1 MGNENGRKFG
11 IGLAV
16 ELLKK
21 KLGRANPVS
30 ASIEGPILSDD
41 EIKTIHLEGIDGTF
55 KAFSQEPEQKFGF
68 HEIAEHRKWRKQT
81 EERRRK

>member
-1 MGNENGRKFG
+1 MGKEDGRGFG
-11 IGLAV
+11 VKPAL
-16 ELLKK
+16 EFFRR
-21 KLGRANPVS
+21 KLGKANPVS

-55 KAFSQEPEQKFGF
+55 KAFSQEPERKFGF
-68 HEIAEHRKWRKQT
+68 HEIAEHRKWRMRR